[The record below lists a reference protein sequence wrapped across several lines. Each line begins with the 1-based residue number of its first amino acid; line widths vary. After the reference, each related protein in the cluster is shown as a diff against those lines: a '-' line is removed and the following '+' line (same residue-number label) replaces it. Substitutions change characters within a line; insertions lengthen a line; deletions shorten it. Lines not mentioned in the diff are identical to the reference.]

1 MSELEPSNIIFAD
14 FEAPRTGHRQK
25 IQSDFELEAE
35 ALAKSFSEPFM
46 VENPYFYLLAEQP
59 IEDLKAN
66 NKKEFDNVMPD
77 SADAWR
83 EVLFPDS
90 DHEARVIDFDLVNHE
105 LIKEKISVNGVV
117 VKFSVPIKDLRY
129 QYYEIPLVDILPI
142 FKDQGSKFAD
152 DLTLEEFF
160 MSDPELLNQLH
171 RFMFLLKNGR
181 TNNEESKFYT
191 LVDERDEGSNAR
203 VFRYSVKYS

>member
-1 MSELEPSNIIFAD
+1 MLCRIA
-14 FEAPRTGHRQK
+14 RT
-25 IQSDFELEAE
+25 
-35 ALAKSFSEPFM
+35 
-46 VENPYFYLLAEQP
+46 
-59 IEDLKAN
+59 
-66 NKKEFDNVMPD
+66 
-77 SADAWR
+77 WR

-105 LIKEKISVNGVV
+105 LLKEKISVNGVV

-181 TNNEESKFYT
+181 TNNEESKFYS